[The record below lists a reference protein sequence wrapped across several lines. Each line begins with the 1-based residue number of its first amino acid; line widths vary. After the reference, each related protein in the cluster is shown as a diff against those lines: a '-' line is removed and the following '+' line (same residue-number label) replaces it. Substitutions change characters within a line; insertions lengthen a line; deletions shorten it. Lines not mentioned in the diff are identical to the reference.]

1 MKVAFASTDQEHIDE
16 HFGWAQSFIIWDIE
30 PETARCAGVV
40 AVEGNGEGED
50 DRIMA
55 RLAALGD
62 STMVYVTQIGGPA
75 AARLVARKIHP
86 VKTKGNETIAEV
98 VAKLQQV
105 MRDNPPPWMR
115 RAMHLGMRP
124 APEAE

>member
-16 HFGWAQSFIIWDIE
+16 HFGWAQSFVIWDIE

-40 AVEGNGEGED
+40 AVEGNAEGED
-50 DRIMA
+50 DKIMA

-124 APEAE
+124 APDAE

>member
-16 HFGWAQSFIIWDIE
+16 HFGWAQSFVIWDIE
-30 PETARCAGVV
+30 PEAARCAGVIP
-40 AVEGNGEGED
+40 VEGEGDGED
-50 DRIMA
+50 DRIVA

-75 AARLVARKIHP
+75 AARLVARRIHP

-115 RAMHLGMRP
+115 RAMHHGSRP
-124 APEAE
+124 APDAE